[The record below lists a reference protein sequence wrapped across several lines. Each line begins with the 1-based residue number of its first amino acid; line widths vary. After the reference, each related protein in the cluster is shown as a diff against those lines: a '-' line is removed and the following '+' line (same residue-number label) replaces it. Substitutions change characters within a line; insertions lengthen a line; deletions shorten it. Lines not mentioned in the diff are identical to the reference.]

1 MHSTKI
7 AEYKALLEHVPD
19 NWVLG
24 KYVDFPTVIY
34 MEFNSNKVPVLQVL
48 SDVFSNYSLE
58 TGEKILDY
66 VFFTHKNFQ
75 PLLDENDLLQKRVDG
90 LEKRLDEVK
99 AERNKLETLFKTIKE
114 AYLRISGN
122 IFTNLILGKKL
133 KCLLESIV

>member
-7 AEYKALLEHVPD
+7 AEYKELLEHVPD

-75 PLLDENDLLQKRVDG
+75 SLLDENER
-90 LEKRLDEVK
+90 LEKQVNGLMLRVEQVN
-99 AERNKLETLFKTIKE
+99 AERDKLETLFRTIKDT
-114 AYLRISGN
+114 YLRISGN
-122 IFTNLILGKKL
+122 IFTDWAIGKKL
-133 KCLLESIV
+133 KGLLESIV